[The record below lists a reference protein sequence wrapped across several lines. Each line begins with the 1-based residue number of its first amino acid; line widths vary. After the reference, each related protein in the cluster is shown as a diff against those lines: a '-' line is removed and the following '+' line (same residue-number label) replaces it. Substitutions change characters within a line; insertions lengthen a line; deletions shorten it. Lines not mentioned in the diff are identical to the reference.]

1 MILCQYVCKTSGVIS
16 AELQSDCKVIGNERS
31 ASYEETNIKN
41 IIEYIERIEI
51 K

>member
-1 MILCQYVCKTSGVIS
+1 MILCQYVCKTSGVIF
-16 AELQSDCKVIGNERS
+16 AELQSICKVIGNERR
-31 ASYEETNIKN
+31 ASYDEINIKN